1 MDLFNL
7 IQFKSECGTAQLRL
21 SLFFLFSCY
30 SRYCHWGGWA
40 WRKNFL
46 VSQILLESKLLEA
59 IFWEP
64 TFYLS
69 FFGANFLASTW
80 FLFSTLAL
88 TYSNIVYVF
97 DLKNSNQKYFSLYR
111 CRMKNEELT
120 LLKLFLVFYLAASWI
135 STSALASHGIG
146 NTFSR
151 ITHRFAKNWQN

>member
-1 MDLFNL
+1 MWH
-7 IQFKSECGTAQLRL
+7 SSAQTFIIFLVFLLQQIL
-21 SLFFLFSCY
+21 SLRWMSLTKKF
-30 SRYCHWGGWA
+30 
-40 WRKNFL
+40 
-46 VSQILLESKLLEA
+46 
-59 IFWEP
+59 
-64 TFYLS
+64 LS
-69 FFGANFLASTW
+69 FTNFIGIKAFRSHFLGANILSILFWANLLASTW

-135 STSALASHGIG
+135 STSVLAGHGIG

-151 ITHRFAKNWQN
+151 ITHQFAK